1 LRRISKPAWH
11 RGLGQ
16 AGAAEADFQRALML
30 DSTHAEAQWALQELE
45 LELGRDLIDPDK
57 L

>member
-1 LRRISKPAWH
+1 MVPGRAH

-16 AGAAEADFQRALML
+16 ANVAVANFQQVLML

-45 LELGRDLIDPDK
+45 LELGQSLMQPGRL
-57 L
+57 

>member
-1 LRRISKPAWH
+1 MDRAR

-16 AGAAEADFQRALML
+16 ADAAAVDFQRVLML
-30 DSTHAEAQWALQELE
+30 GSTHAEAQWALQELE
-45 LELGRDLIDPDK
+45 FELGRRLTDPDK